1 MKDERKYLSTR
12 EAAHYLGLSARTL
25 NRYRVSGDGPVFHR
39 FGGRVRYP
47 RARGDRAG
55 PSQPKSQGQGRR
67 PGCDLRGRRRRAQ
80 DAGSRWPKTVPA
92 PWKPCGCCEQ
102 RERRQSSA
110 AARPCSNST
119 TPSLPHRRKCVTR
132 SATSPACSACVPVR
146 PGGRTRSAIETRWS
160 RPSSP
165 LKSLARRILDI
176 NDEIAELDRFIVPL
190 VEGLAPVCLSSKAWA
205 PRTQAQ

>member
-1 MKDERKYLSTR
+1 MATTTSRQHPDHRWRRHPPGPAHRRRREPRRNGAWYRIVLHHPSRLPGDASLVPLSWRAASCRSGIHRYLRSRHHPAPGT
-12 EAAHYLGLSARTL
+12 LG
-25 NRYRVSGDGPVFHR
+25 
-39 FGGRVRYP
+39 YP

-55 PSQPKSQGQGRR
+55 PSQPKR
-67 PGCDLRGRRRRAQ
+67 PRARTTPWMRSPRPRRRAQ

-92 PWKPCGCCEQ
+92 AWKPCGCCER

-165 LKSLARRILDI
+165 
-176 NDEIAELDRFIVPL
+176 
-190 VEGLAPVCLSSKAWA
+190 
-205 PRTQAQ
+205 